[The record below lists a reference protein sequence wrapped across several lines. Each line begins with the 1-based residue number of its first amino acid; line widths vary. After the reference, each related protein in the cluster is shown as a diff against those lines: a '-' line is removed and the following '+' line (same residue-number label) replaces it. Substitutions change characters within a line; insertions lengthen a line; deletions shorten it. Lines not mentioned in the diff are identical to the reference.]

1 MKVIDLIK
9 KLQSFDP
16 NLEVICYTEE
26 EELLPKNHI
35 LRLMNIEDIQV
46 TEAQKV
52 RGDDGLP
59 SIKLGQSNLSEKI
72 VFINVVGQF

>member
-1 MKVIDLIK
+1 
-9 KLQSFDP
+9 
-16 NLEVICYTEE
+16 
-26 EELLPKNHI
+26 
-35 LRLMNIEDIQV
+35 MNIEDIQV